1 MTYKLL
7 STFRNFEFLIF
18 IKSRIQIS
26 IDKEGFV
33 VVRNCFSPLYKKLI
47 VGITGLLHYLIVFVL
62 WTRLLLWLC

>member
-26 IDKEGFV
+26 IDKKGFV
-33 VVRNCFSPLYKKLI
+33 VVDKKL
-47 VGITGLLHYLIVFVL
+47 L
-62 WTRLLLWLC
+62 